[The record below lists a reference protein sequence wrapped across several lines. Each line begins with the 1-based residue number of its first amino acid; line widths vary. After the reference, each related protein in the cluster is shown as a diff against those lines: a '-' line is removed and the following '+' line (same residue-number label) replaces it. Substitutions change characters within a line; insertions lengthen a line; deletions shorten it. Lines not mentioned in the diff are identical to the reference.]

1 MLIDDIKYKKNL
13 IKHSENVFNLK
24 AQIIIFVIP
33 PKFLTSMNKKI
44 IWSWHFLQVFY
55 STTDN
60 FLWWVTSSS
69 SCISNLKSRNKERA
83 TYHLGR
89 ILKVLSKNREVA
101 FLSKSAKIKE
111 ISNIIDLNF
120 SNQKSF
126 IGIMIH
132 STWMHCRK
140 KYDKHIDFST
150 SWYGCRV
157 WRPPG
162 GTIVLKFSTKTQLSF
177 AFLPLQ
183 SCIRI

>member
-44 IWSWHFLQVFY
+44 IWSWLFLQVFY

-83 TYHLGR
+83 TYHLGQIFK
-89 ILKVLSKNREVA
+89 ILPKNNEIV

-111 ISNIIDLNF
+111 FLNVIVLTF
-120 SNQKSF
+120 SNQKQIRSRF
-126 IGIMIH
+126 FGFTDCLIWYSI
-132 STWMHCRK
+132 RK
-140 KYDKHIDFST
+140 KRT
-150 SWYGCRV
+150 S
-157 WRPPG
+157 
-162 GTIVLKFSTKTQLSF
+162 
-177 AFLPLQ
+177 
-183 SCIRI
+183 